1 MSTLGARYCT
11 VQVANLE
18 NTVWSLLRMVSIAS
32 GGGMGFGDS
41 LGVIIEQELGA
52 VEGFLVELPPLSSP

>member
-1 MSTLGARYCT
+1 
-11 VQVANLE
+11 
-18 NTVWSLLRMVSIAS
+18 MVSIAS